1 MAQQRV
7 GVITHEEL
15 KCLCSI
21 KPDGAERALHLGC
34 VKPALRSVTDHGTPN
49 PNISNNQA
57 TGWLMPAC
65 ETACQAVGTL
75 ECRSTAFT
83 VYFQ

>member
-1 MAQQRV
+1 MFVLNQTRRCGEGTAFR
-7 GVITHEEL
+7 
-15 KCLCSI
+15 
-21 KPDGAERALHLGC
+21 
-34 VKPALRSVTDHGTPN
+34 LRQASSGSVTDHGTPN
-49 PNISNNQA
+49 PNISINQA